1 MATYLEIEK
10 PLLEL
15 EEKYAALSRAWQPR
29 DADMDSGILLMQ
41 EKLTQ
46 LKEQFFH
53 HLTPHEKVQMARHPQ
68 RPYPPDY
75 VRLIFK
81 NFMELHGDRRFADDR
96 AIFGG
101 FALFDQQPVMLIA
114 TRKGRDL
121 KTNMETNFGCAHP
134 EGYRKAVRLM
144 RLADKV
150 KCPVITLVDTP
161 GAYPGIGAEERH
173 IGEAIACNLRDM
185 FRLSVPVISVITGE
199 GGSGGALGISVA
211 NRVLIMANAYYSVIT
226 PEGCAAIL
234 WRSAEATPKAAE
246 ALNLTSDDLKRLGIA
261 DEVVSEPLGGA
272 HRDYDRAAELLGD
285 ALLRHLQDLRKM
297 SPEQLR
303 QDRYDKFRA
312 MGQFLE

>member
-1 MATYLEIEK
+1 MAACLEIEK

-15 EEKYAALSRAWQPR
+15 EEKYAVLSRTGQQR

-46 LKEQFFH
+46 LKELFFH
-53 HLTPHEKVQMARHPQ
+53 QLSPHEKVQMARHPQ

-75 VRLIFK
+75 VRLIFS
-81 NFMELHGDRRFADDR
+81 NFLELHGDRRFADDQ

-101 FALFDQQPVMLIA
+101 FAFFDQQPVMLIA

-134 EGYRKAVRLM
+134 EGYRKAMRLM
-144 RLADKV
+144 KLADKV
-150 KCPVITLVDTP
+150 KCPIITLVDTP
-161 GAYPGIGAEERH
+161 GAYPGIAAEERH

-234 WRSAEATPKAAE
+234 WRSAEAIPKAAE
-246 ALNLTSDDLKRLGIA
+246 ALKLTSDDLKRLGIA
-261 DEVVSEPLGGA
+261 DEVVGEPLGGA
-272 HRDYDRAAELLGD
+272 HRDYEGAAELLGD

>member
-1 MATYLEIEK
+1 MSVYLEIEK
-10 PLLEL
+10 PLVEL
-15 EEKYAALSRAWQPR
+15 EEKYSDLLHSALPR
-29 DADMDSGILLMQ
+29 DADMDSAILLME

-46 LKEQFFH
+46 LKELFFH
-53 HLTPHEKVQMARHPQ
+53 QLSAHEKVQMARHPR

-75 VRLIFK
+75 INLLFK
-81 NFMELHGDRRFADDR
+81 DFLELHGDRRFADDQ

-101 FALFDQQPVMLIA
+101 FAFFDDAPVMLIA

-121 KTNMETNFGCAHP
+121 KSNMETNFGCAHP
-134 EGYRKAVRLM
+134 EGYRKAWRLM
-144 RLADKV
+144 KLAEKV
-150 KCPVITLVDTP
+150 RCPVITLVDTP
-161 GAYPGIGAEERH
+161 GAYPGIAAEERH

-234 WRSAEATPKAAE
+234 WRNAEAIPKAAE
-246 ALNLTSDDLKRLGIA
+246 ALRLTSDDLKQLGIA

-272 HRDYDRAAELLGD
+272 HRDYPSAAEMLGE
-285 ALLRHLQDLRKM
+285 ALRRHLQDLCKM

-303 QDRYDKFRA
+303 QDRYDKFRG
-312 MGQFLE
+312 MGQFLI